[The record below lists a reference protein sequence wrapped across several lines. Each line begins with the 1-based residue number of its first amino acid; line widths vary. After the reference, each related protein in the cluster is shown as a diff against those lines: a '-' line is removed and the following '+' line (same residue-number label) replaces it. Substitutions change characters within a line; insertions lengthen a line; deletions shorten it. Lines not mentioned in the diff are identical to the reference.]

1 VQETSGCHGVTRGVC
16 HRWSLGPQ
24 PRSTRFSQPKTRR
37 ATHASNAVVV
47 IARSWEDT
55 TRFRRQ
61 SVSNASTTSPR
72 NARSFAVVQT
82 AIRNLSRSDEG
93 GVVRNLHFLSLALRS
108 SPSINTPFART
119 NTGPTSFNPTNLRLR
134 RRMWLVKSSSRQPGC
149 TFDSTV
155 CLPIDLIRYR
165 AFLDHHVSE

>member
-1 VQETSGCHGVTRGVC
+1 VTRGVC

-37 ATHASNAVVV
+37 ATHTSNAVVV
-47 IARSWEDT
+47 IARVPGKIRPVFDGKACR
-55 TRFRRQ
+55 TRQ
-61 SVSNASTTSPR
+61 PHPPR
-72 NARSFAVVQT
+72 NARSFAVLQT

-119 NTGPTSFNPTNLRLR
+119 NTGPTSFNPANLRLR

-149 TFDSTV
+149 TFDTTV
-155 CLPIDLIRYR
+155 CLPIALIRYR